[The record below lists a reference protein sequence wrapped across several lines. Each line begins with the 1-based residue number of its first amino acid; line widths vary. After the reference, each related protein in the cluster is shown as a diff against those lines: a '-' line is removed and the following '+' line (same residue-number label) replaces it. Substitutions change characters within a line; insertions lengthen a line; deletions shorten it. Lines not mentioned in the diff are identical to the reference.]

1 MNKTIKVL
9 MVDDEEKFRA
19 TTKKILDRR
28 GFQTILAANGHEA
41 LEKLAEKPDVVV
53 LDIKMPDM
61 DGHEVLVEIKK
72 QSPELPVI
80 MLTGHGALPS
90 AREALDVGAF
100 DYLLKPCDIDLLTS
114 KIKDACR
121 QETVEG
127 IPREKLA
134 GEIMIPIDEYTVLHE
149 ENTVSEAMMRLKES
163 IAPQISTNLIVE
175 KMHRSVLVLDDREK
189 VKGLLTITDLLQAIM
204 PKYLSAPK
212 PSMADSMVYSAIFWK
227 GMFTQ
232 QVGDLVKKKVKDI
245 MSPAPLSINAD
256 ANLMEVAHSMVKNN
270 IRRLT
275 VTHEGEVVGVV
286 RELDLFFEIDAINR
300 G

>member
-28 GFQTILAANGHEA
+28 GFETILAASGHEA
-41 LEKLAEKPDVVV
+41 LDKLEEKPDVVV

-61 DGHEVLVEIKK
+61 DGHQVLAEMKK
-72 QSPELPVI
+72 RSPALPVI

-90 AREALDVGAF
+90 AKEALDVGAF

-121 QETVEG
+121 QDTAEG
-127 IPREKLA
+127 MPREKLV

-149 ENTVSEAMMRLKES
+149 ENTVSEAMIRLKES
-163 IAPQISTNLIVE
+163 IAPKISTSLIVE
-175 KMHRSVLVLDDREK
+175 KMHRSLLVFDDRER

-204 PKYLSAPK
+204 PVYLSAPK

-245 MSPAPLSINAD
+245 MSPAPLSISAN
-256 ANLMEVAHSMVKNN
+256 ANLMEAAHSMIKNSV
-270 IRRLT
+270 RRLT
-275 VTHEGEVVGVV
+275 VTRGGEVVGVV
-286 RELDLFFEIDAINR
+286 RELDLFFEIDAIN
-300 G
+300 